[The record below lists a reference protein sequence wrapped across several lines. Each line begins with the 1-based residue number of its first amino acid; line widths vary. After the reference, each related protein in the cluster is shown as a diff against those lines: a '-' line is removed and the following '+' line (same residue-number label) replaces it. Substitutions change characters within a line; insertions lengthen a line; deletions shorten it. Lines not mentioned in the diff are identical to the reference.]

1 MRKLFLYSKYAL
13 TRDVIIPQTD
23 TDKYPVSH
31 RIFLRMKTD
40 YLEKELVKTIVTIT
54 KFITS
59 SEAISDKSYKK
70 RWKEC

>member
-1 MRKLFLYSKYAL
+1 MEAGERPLSQGQ
-13 TRDVIIPQTD
+13 RS
-23 TDKYPVSH
+23 KYPVSH